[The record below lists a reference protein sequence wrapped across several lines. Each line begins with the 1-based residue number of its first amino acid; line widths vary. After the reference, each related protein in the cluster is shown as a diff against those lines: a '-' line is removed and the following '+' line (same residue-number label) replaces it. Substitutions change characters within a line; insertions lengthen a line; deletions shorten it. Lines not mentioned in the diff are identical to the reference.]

1 MLWAPL
7 SPTLGSEG
15 GDLGTGAQIAA
26 KVLPGGDGGPG
37 ALIARAQSLSTHLDH
52 FVESES
58 FEIVL
63 TLFSS

>member
-15 GDLGTGAQIAA
+15 GDLGTVAQIAA

-37 ALIARAQSLSTHLDH
+37 ALIARAPIAQHP
-52 FVESES
+52 FGP
-58 FEIVL
+58 FCRK
-63 TLFSS
+63 